1 MVAYNFKARF
11 APDVEARRKTQTIR
25 PDGKRKHARQGVA
38 IQLYTGMRTKDCRKL
53 GEAICSGSTRCTID
67 YDRVAVGG
75 FNVPGLDAFAQ
86 ADGFHDFVS
95 MAAWFEEAHG
105 LPFHGT
111 LIKWQFS
118 GDSAMTPE
126 TIQQSVDDIRAM
138 QRDPETAH
146 AAEQDPHRAVLGAI
160 AGGLVDDPAECARV
174 ALTTAEMTFPRWC
187 A

>member
-38 IQLYTGMRTKDCRKL
+38 IQLYTSMRTKDCRKI
-53 GEAICSGSTRCTID
+53 GEAICSGSTCCTID
-67 YDRVAVGG
+67 HDRAAVGG

-86 ADGFHDFVS
+86 ADGFPDFVS

-118 GDSAMTPE
+118 
-126 TIQQSVDDIRAM
+126 
-138 QRDPETAH
+138 
-146 AAEQDPHRAVLGAI
+146 
-160 AGGLVDDPAECARV
+160 
-174 ALTTAEMTFPRWC
+174 
-187 A
+187 